1 MIDNRRSVLVIGAS
15 SAIAQALI
23 DNLLKNSQLHIVCVS
38 QHRPE
43 FSFDNE
49 RVLQLQCDYTDLQV
63 QQLAL
68 QLKIQRFSFE
78 QVFVCN
84 GLLHNDRFMP
94 EKKLSDVNTKQLHDY
109 FQANVI
115 VPMLWLAQLESMQLT
130 ETAQVTVFSARVG
143 SISDNRLGGW
153 YGYRGSK
160 SALNMMVKSAAIELK
175 RKQKNWQFILFHP
188 GTTDTGLSKPFQA
201 NVADEKLFTPEFVA
215 EQLLM
220 LLTLYKEEA
229 KTGHSSVKY
238 MDWQGQSIEW

>member
-1 MIDNRRSVLVIGAS
+1 MDTRRSILVVGAS

-23 DNLLKNSQLHIVCVS
+23 KNLLENSMLHIVCVS

-43 FSFDNE
+43 FTFDNE

-68 QLKIQRFSFE
+68 QLKIQQFVFE

-84 GLLHNDRFMP
+84 GVLHSNQFMP
-94 EKKLSDVNTKQLHDY
+94 EKKLSDVNTEQLHNY

-115 VPMLWLAQLESMQLT
+115 VPMLWLAQLESLMLS
-130 ETAQVTVFSARVG
+130 ETAQITVFSARIG

-175 RKQKNWQFILFHP
+175 RKQKSWQFILFHP
-188 GTTDTGLSKPFQA
+188 GTTDTELSKPFQA
-201 NVADEKLFTPEFVA
+201 NVKDENLFTPQFVA

-220 LLTLYKEEA
+220 LLTLHKEEA
-229 KTGHSSVKY
+229 KTGQSPVNY
-238 MDWQGQSIEW
+238 MDWQGKSIEW

>member
-1 MIDNRRSVLVIGAS
+1 MDSRRSILVVGAS

-23 DNLLKNSQLHIVCVS
+23 NNLLENSQLHIVCVS

-68 QLKIQRFSFE
+68 QLKIQQFVFE
-78 QVFVCN
+78 QVFICN
-84 GLLHNDRFMP
+84 GVLHNDQFMP
-94 EKKLSDVNTKQLHDY
+94 EKKLSDINTEQLHNY

-115 VPMLWLAQLESMQLT
+115 VPMLWLAQLESLMLS
-130 ETAQVTVFSARVG
+130 ETAQITVFSARIG

-188 GTTDTGLSKPFQA
+188 GTTDTELSKPFQA
-201 NVADEKLFTPEFVA
+201 NVKDENLFTPEFVA

-220 LLTLYKEEA
+220 ILTLHKEEA
-229 KTGHSSVKY
+229 KTGQNPVNY
-238 MDWQGQSIEW
+238 VDWQGKAIEW